1 MLTRR
6 AFFYWQIIASFLLPS
21 WVLVGRGII
30 DDGVG
35 WDFVLYLVLCPILCV
50 VMLAVAGLTVARKRV
65 RTERAV
71 SWQDVAVLGVWHAA
85 IIAYGFVSSSVL
97 VVVIVLIAAAAFWSA
112 VWQLFAETRTRVQ
125 NAFSLDP
132 VDPIDAG
139 TYTAQKPRA
148 DVGPATGPD
157 AGRVIIINPDGSRS
171 ETGDPR

>member
-6 AFFYWQIIASFLLPS
+6 AFFYWQIIGAFLLPS

-50 VMLAVAGLTVARKRV
+50 VMLAVAGIIVARKQV
-65 RTERAV
+65 RTARAV
-71 SWQDVAVLGVWHAA
+71 SWQDVAVTAAWHAS
-85 IIAYGFVSSSVL
+85 IIGYGFVSSQAL
-97 VVVIVLIAAAAFWSA
+97 VVVVVLLAVVAFWSA

-132 VDPIDAG
+132 IDTGA
-139 TYTAQKPRA
+139 YTAQKPRA
-148 DVGPATGPD
+148 DATPVVGPD
-157 AGRVIIINPDGSRS
+157 AGRVIIINPDGSSTER
-171 ETGDPR
+171 EDPR